1 MIISP
6 PTIFILS
13 FFLALP
19 SSTLSFR
26 FPFRDDEPPTLCYDA
41 RYASSEPQLD
51 DCTAIIAHQI
61 LTPEYEHRDVI
72 FTRRPTSAA
81 AYRVPK
87 TWTTPRG
94 GCRVVIDIPE
104 GPRQPILGETA
115 SMLEVKTAAVVLMA
129 RCVIKG
135 DHLGGVAAV
144 GRKYSLQ
151 VSLEGPE
158 EGETNSTERERVW
171 GVGRRYGAAVRSE
184 G

>member
-1 MIISP
+1 
-6 PTIFILS
+6 
-13 FFLALP
+13 
-19 SSTLSFR
+19 
-26 FPFRDDEPPTLCYDA
+26 
-41 RYASSEPQLD
+41 
-51 DCTAIIAHQI
+51 
-61 LTPEYEHRDVI
+61 
-72 FTRRPTSAA
+72 
-81 AYRVPK
+81 
-87 TWTTPRG
+87 
-94 GCRVVIDIPE
+94 
-104 GPRQPILGETA
+104 
-115 SMLEVKTAAVVLMA
+115 MLEVKTAAVVLMA